1 MGYKTKDEIVT
12 IKQLWKIQ
20 DEAVALFNQGEEL
33 EGIFELTLMSRAQAS
48 VVISH
53 LVRANEDIR
62 NG

>member
-12 IKQLWKIQ
+12 VKQLWKIQ
-20 DEAVALFNQGEEL
+20 DEAVALHNQGETL
-33 EGIFELTLMSRAQAS
+33 EGIFELALMTRSQAS

-53 LVRANEDIR
+53 LIKANEDLR